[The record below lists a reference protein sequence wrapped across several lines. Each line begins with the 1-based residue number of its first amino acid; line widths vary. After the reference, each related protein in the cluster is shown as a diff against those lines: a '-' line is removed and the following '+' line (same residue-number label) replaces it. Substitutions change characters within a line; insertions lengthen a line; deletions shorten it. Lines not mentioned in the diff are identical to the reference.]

1 MYIENTSYMTHTY
14 THKERE
20 NAKIKLFK
28 LLYYLYVIIFLEKTY
43 AVIIYF
49 GEIKD
54 YLRNA

>member
-1 MYIENTSYMTHTY
+1 MTHTY

-49 GEIKD
+49 GEIND